1 MARFKDLVSEL
12 RKWAFSTSDDNENTD
27 KLLGHPASSS
37 VSSID
42 EEEYSLP
49 SQRQTQTQNKHR
61 IFFISV
67 LLAIVVLGAVT
78 LTALTKDS
86 HSGIVPNSPPPPSQ
100 GGSQVVA
107 HCGISAQEAIERGC
121 LWDIM
126 SFGWIH
132 PLCFDKEEA
141 DRWAAKY
148 GPFRWYI
155 DDGQPVD
162 EKEQPLNETLT
173 QPLSLDEIPFTQAVW
188 TTQGYH
194 IMHCLYLLKMVH
206 MAALKNA
213 PVSNEAVNLGHT
225 DHCVGLIGNT
235 ELIEYDT
242 ITTPVRLLFVQCVTL
257 T

>member
-1 MARFKDLVSEL
+1 MARFEDVVLKL
-12 RKWAFSTSDDNENTD
+12 RRWAFHSEENNGSDE
-27 KLLGHPASSS
+27 KLLASTTSSS
-37 VSSID
+37 VASID
-42 EEEYSLP
+42 EEDSSSSEKETR
-49 SQRQTQTQNKHR
+49 SQTHHR
-61 IFFISV
+61 IFFISSI
-67 LLAIVVLGAVT
+67 LAIVVLGAVT
-78 LTALTKDS
+78 LTTLLVDS
-86 HSGIVPNSPPPPSQ
+86 HSGVVPNTPPPPSQ

-107 HCGISAQEAIERGC
+107 HCGISAQEAMERGC

-132 PLCFDKEEA
+132 PLCFDKEES

-148 GPFRWYI
+148 GPFDWYV
-155 DDGQPVD
+155 DDGQAVD
-162 EKEQPLNETLT
+162 EKEQPVNGTLT
-173 QPLSLDEIPFTQAVW
+173 QPLSLDEIPFAQSVW

-206 MAALKNA
+206 VAALNSD

-235 ELIEYDT
+235 DLIEYDA

-257 T
+257 Q

>member
-1 MARFKDLVSEL
+1 MARFEDVVLKL
-12 RKWAFSTSDDNENTD
+12 RRWAFHSEENNGSDE
-27 KLLGHPASSS
+27 KLLASTTSSS
-37 VSSID
+37 VASVD
-42 EEEYSLP
+42 EEESSEKETR
-49 SQRQTQTQNKHR
+49 SQTHRR
-61 IFFISV
+61 IFFISSI
-67 LLAIVVLGAVT
+67 LAIVVLGAVT
-78 LTALTKDS
+78 LTTLLVDS
-86 HSGIVPNSPPPPSQ
+86 HSGVVPNTPPPPSQ

-107 HCGISAQEAIERGC
+107 HCGISAQEAMERGC

-132 PLCFDKEEA
+132 PLCFDKEES

-148 GPFRWYI
+148 GPFDWYV
-155 DDGQPVD
+155 DDGQAVD
-162 EKEQPLNETLT
+162 EKEQPVNGTLT
-173 QPLSLDEIPFTQAVW
+173 QPLSLDEIPFAQSVW

-206 MAALKNA
+206 VAALNSD

-235 ELIEYDT
+235 DLIEYDT

-257 T
+257 Q